1 MKYLYALICFFVLFK
16 IYAQP
21 SATELKNALQYGKGL
36 LAEKRYDLAKEAF
49 KPLLE
54 RSVNNE
60 WREYGH
66 YYYAY
71 AAFQKQE
78 YAVAQVTLQELV
90 SQHSQWEKID
100 DAYYLLAHSAF
111 AANKL
116 QHGVQAIRSI
126 KKPDIQQ
133 DAYNLEAYYV
143 RNSNDLS
150 TLKVLY
156 SLYPKNEN
164 VAYRLYTL
172 LVAKKDLIAT
182 EKETL
187 AVLQAQLKFT
197 PNNNSTTTTDNNT
210 TTPLPPTPTA
220 NIDKIDVGLFLP
232 LLLKEADVTKQVR
245 KQQFVIDFYYG
256 LLVAQEKLKEEG
268 IDVNL
273 YFYDTERDENRIKR
287 LLNNNNLQ
295 NLHLLIGAMYPKD
308 TYPLADFAQ
317 RNNICLV
324 NPLTPNTEWA
334 KNCTNCY
341 LSEPSAE
348 SIGSK
353 TAQYVYKTFSD
364 TTIIYFGSQKQDSLL
379 AYSFMNKYKELGGKV
394 PIIKNIST
402 LKNAFRVVST
412 DLSSYMGKP
421 TKTSVLVATTDATTA
436 VNILS
441 GVQSQNLSLNIIT
454 TQEWL
459 DFTQVTYAQL
469 EQANVNFIMNNYI
482 DYYLPAIRQFD
493 AKYIDKSN
501 ILPSKFSYIGHDVLY
516 YFAKMIKQYGKNFAE
531 VSKTAPLKIEG
542 LLLGGFDYR
551 NGQDNQ
557 YLFSGKFKEG
567 RLEILPMDK

>member
-1 MKYLYALICFFVLFK
+1 
-16 IYAQP
+16 
-21 SATELKNALQYGKGL
+21 
-36 LAEKRYDLAKEAF
+36 
-49 KPLLE
+49 PLLE
-54 RSVNNE
+54 RSANNE

-66 YYYAY
+66 YFYAY
-71 AAFQKQE
+71 AAFQRQE

-90 SQHSQWEKID
+90 SQYSQWEKID

-116 QHGVQAIRSI
+116 QDGVKYIQNI
-126 KKPDIQQ
+126 KKPALQQ
-133 DAYNLEAYYV
+133 DAYNLEAQYV
-143 RNSNDLS
+143 RSSNDLS
-150 TLKVLY
+150 TLKVLHT
-156 SLYPKNEN
+156 LYPKDEN

-172 LVAKKDLIAT
+172 LASKKDLVGT

-187 AVLQAQLKFT
+187 TTLQTQLKLISSTT
-197 PNNNSTTTTDNNT
+197 PNPANPTIQTVA
-210 TTPLPPTPTA
+210 TPIPPA
-220 NIDKIDVGLFLP
+220 NIDKIEVGLFLP
-232 LLLKEADVTKQVR
+232 MLLKEADASKQAR

-268 IDVNL
+268 IDVNMYL
-273 YFYDTERDENRIKR
+273 YDTERDESKIKR
-287 LLNNNNLQ
+287 MLNNPTLQ
-295 NLHLLIGAMYPKD
+295 NAHLLIGAMYPKD

-324 NPLTPNTEWA
+324 NPLTPNVEWV

-348 SIGSK
+348 SIGNK
-353 TAQYVYKTFSD
+353 TAQYVHKTFSD
-364 TTIIYFGSQKQDSLL
+364 TTIIYYGSQRQDSLL
-379 AYSFMNKYKELGGKV
+379 AYGFLNKYKELGGKV
-394 PIIKNIST
+394 PILKNIGT
-402 LKNAFRVVST
+402 LKNAFKVVST
-412 DLSSYMGKP
+412 DLSQYMGKA
-421 TKTSVLVATTDATTA
+421 TKASVLVATTDATTA

-441 GVQSQNLSLNIIT
+441 GVQSQSLSLNIIT

-501 ILPSKFSYIGHDVLY
+501 ILPSKFSYMGHDVLY
-516 YFAKMIKQYGKNFAE
+516 YFAKMIKQYGKNLSE
-531 VSKTAPLKIEG
+531 VAKTAPLKIDG
-542 LLLGGFDYR
+542 LLLEGFDYR

-557 YLFSGKFKEG
+557 HLFIGKFKEG
-567 RLEILPMDK
+567 KLEILPMEK